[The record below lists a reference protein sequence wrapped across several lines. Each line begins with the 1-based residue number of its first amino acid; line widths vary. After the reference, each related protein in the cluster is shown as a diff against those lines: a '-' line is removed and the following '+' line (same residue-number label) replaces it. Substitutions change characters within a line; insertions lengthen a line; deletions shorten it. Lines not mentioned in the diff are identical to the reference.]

1 MSHRM
6 PGNRPEMPAVS
17 ANGAVARR
25 FMSPTLVSQINGLR
39 AVKAQVNPSRPCKLS
54 AHAWPCAAAPSP
66 PQVAD
71 ETRAEFAKG
80 LAEAMK
86 RSVDKKADHLQWE
99 QRLEAASAPGAAGT
113 QVSRAH

>member
-6 PGNRPEMPAVS
+6 PGNRPEMPA
-17 ANGAVARR
+17 
-25 FMSPTLVSQINGLR
+25 
-39 AVKAQVNPSRPCKLS
+39 
-54 AHAWPCAAAPSP
+54 
-66 PQVAD
+66 VAD

-113 QVSRAH
+113 QGPASPCTHGAG